1 MLEGVVIFAAGIW
14 AGMINTIVGS
24 GTLITFPTLLL
35 FGYPALTANVSNNIG
50 LVAGGIS
57 GTYGYRHEARELKA
71 SLVRLAPASI
81 LGAITG
87 AALLLTLPDSSF
99 DAIVPALIA
108 LALVMVIIGPTIQR
122 RVARRKQ
129 ERGTDVERV
138 SPALFAGIF
147 GLGVYGGYFG
157 AAQGIL
163 LMGLMGIMLSAG
175 IQALNGLKNVLGTL
189 VNAVAAVSFM
199 LFAWDRIDWKIVAL
213 IGGGSLIGGV
223 LGARIGR
230 RLPPLILR
238 AIILLIGTLALV
250 KIIWFG

>member
-1 MLEGVVIFAAGIW
+1 MLESVVIFAAGIY

-24 GTLITFPTLLL
+24 GSLITFPTLLL

-50 LVAGGIS
+50 LVAGGVS
-57 GTYGYRHEARELKA
+57 GTYGYRHEARELKPT
-71 SLVRLAPASI
+71 LIRLAPASV
-81 LGAITG
+81 LGSIAG
-87 AALLLTLPDSSF
+87 AVLLLTLPDSSF

-108 LALVMVIIGPTIQR
+108 LALVMVIIGPSIQR
-122 RVARRKQ
+122 RVARRKG
-129 ERGTDVERV
+129 ERGTNVEHV

-175 IQALNGLKNVLGTL
+175 IQALNGIKNVLGTL
-189 VNAVAAVSFM
+189 VNGVAAVAFM
-199 LFAWDRIDWKIVAL
+199 IFAWDRVDWRIMAL

-230 RLPPLILR
+230 RLPPLVLR
-238 AIILLIGTLALV
+238 AVILIIGTLAMV
-250 KIIWFG
+250 KIVWFD

>member
-1 MLEGVVIFAAGIW
+1 MLEAAVIFAAGIW

-81 LGAITG
+81 LGATTG
-87 AALLLTLPDSSF
+87 AVLLLTLPDSSF

-108 LALVMVIIGPTIQR
+108 LALVMVIVGPTIQR
-122 RVARRKQ
+122 RVARSKQ
-129 ERGTDVERV
+129 ERGADVERV

-189 VNAVAAVSFM
+189 VNGVAAIAFM
-199 LFAWDRIDWKIVAL
+199 VFAWDRIDWKIVAL

-230 RLPPLILR
+230 RLPPLALR
-238 AIILLIGTLALV
+238 AIILLIGTVALIKV
-250 KIIWFG
+250 IWFD

>member
-1 MLEGVVIFAAGIW
+1 MLESVVIFAAGIY

-24 GTLITFPTLLL
+24 GSLITFPTLLL

-50 LVAGGIS
+50 LVAGGVS
-57 GTYGYRHEARELKA
+57 GTYGYRHEARELKPT
-71 SLVRLAPASI
+71 LIRLAPASV
-81 LGAITG
+81 LGSIAG
-87 AALLLTLPDSSF
+87 AVLLLTLPDSSF

-108 LALVMVIIGPTIQR
+108 LALVMVIIGPSIQR
-122 RVARRKQ
+122 RVARRKG
-129 ERGTDVERV
+129 ERGTNVEHV

-175 IQALNGLKNVLGTL
+175 IQALNGIKNVLGTL
-189 VNAVAAVSFM
+189 VNGVAAVAFM
-199 LFAWDRIDWKIVAL
+199 IFAWDRVDWRIVAL

-230 RLPPLILR
+230 RLPPLVLR
-238 AIILLIGTLALV
+238 AVILIIGTLAMV
-250 KIIWFG
+250 KIVWFD

>member
-1 MLEGVVIFAAGIW
+1 MLEGAVIFLAGIW

-57 GTYGYRHEARELKA
+57 GTYGYRREARELGA
-71 SLVRLAPASI
+71 TLVRLAPASI
-81 LGAITG
+81 LGAVTG
-87 AALLLTLPDSSF
+87 SILLLTLPDSSF

-108 LALVMVIIGPTIQR
+108 LALVMVLVGPAVQR
-122 RVARRKQ
+122 RAARRRVDR
-129 ERGTDVERV
+129 EVEDDRV
-138 SPALFAGIF
+138 SPALFAAIF

-163 LMGLMGIMLSAG
+163 LMGLFGIMLSAG
-175 IQALNGLKNVLGTL
+175 IQTLNGLKNVLGTL
-189 VNAVAAVSFM
+189 VNAVAAVAFM
-199 LFAWDRIDWKIVAL
+199 VFAWDRIDWRIVAL
-213 IGGGSLIGGV
+213 IGGGSLVGGV

-230 RLPPLILR
+230 RLPPVVLR
-238 AIILLIGTLALV
+238 AVILLIGTLALV
-250 KIIWFG
+250 KILWFD

>member
-1 MLEGVVIFAAGIW
+1 MLEAVVIFVAGIY

-57 GTYGYRHEARELKA
+57 GTYGYRDEARELKA
-71 SLVRLAPASI
+71 TLVRLAPASI

-87 AALLLTLPDSSF
+87 SVLLLTLPDSSF

-108 LALVMVIIGPTIQR
+108 LALVMVLVGPRIQK
-122 RVARRKQ
+122 RVARRKS
-129 ERGTDVERV
+129 ERGVDVERV

-189 VNAVAAVSFM
+189 VNAVAAVWFM
-199 LFAWDRIDWKIVAL
+199 VFAWDRIDWKIVAL
-213 IGGGSLIGGV
+213 IGGGSLVGGV

-230 RLPPLILR
+230 RLPPLVLR
-238 AIILLIGTLALV
+238 SIIVTIGTLALV
-250 KIIWFG
+250 KILWFD

>member
-1 MLEGVVIFAAGIW
+1 MLESVVIFTAGIW

-35 FGYPALTANVSNNIG
+35 FGYPALTANVSNNVGI
-50 LVAGGIS
+50 VAGNIS
-57 GTYGYRHEARELKA
+57 GAWGYRAEARELK
-71 SLVRLAPASI
+71 STLIRLAPASV

-87 AALLLTLPDSSF
+87 AMLLLALPASSF

-108 LALVMVIIGPTIQR
+108 LALVMVIAGPSIQR
-122 RVARRKQ
+122 RVAKRKS
-129 ERGTDVERV
+129 ERGADVERV
-138 SPALFAGIF
+138 SPALFACIF
-147 GLGVYGGYFG
+147 GLGIYGGYFG

-163 LMGLMGIMLSAG
+163 LMGVMGILLSAG
-175 IQALNGLKNVLGTL
+175 IQVLNGIKNVLGL
-189 VNAVAAVSFM
+189 IVNGVAAIAFM
-199 LFAWDRIDWKIVAL
+199 VFAWDRIDWKIAAL

-230 RLPPLILR
+230 RLPPLVLR

-250 KIIWFG
+250 KIVWFD

>member
-1 MLEGVVIFAAGIW
+1 MLEGLVIFAAGIW

-57 GTYGYRHEARELKA
+57 GTYGYRREARELKTT
-71 SLVRLAPASI
+71 LVRLAPASV
-81 LGAITG
+81 LGATTG

-108 LALVMVIIGPTIQR
+108 LALFMVIVGPSIQR
-122 RVARRKQ
+122 RVARRKL
-129 ERGTDVERV
+129 ERETDVERV
-138 SPALFAGIF
+138 SPALFISIF

-189 VNAVAAVSFM
+189 VNAVAAVAFM
-199 LFAWDRIDWKIVAL
+199 IFAWDRIDWKIVAL
-213 IGGGSLIGGV
+213 IGGGSLIGGL
-223 LGARIGR
+223 LGSRIGR
-230 RLPPLILR
+230 RLPPLVLR
-238 AIILLIGTLALV
+238 AIILLIGTLALI
-250 KIIWFG
+250 KIIWFD

>member
-1 MLEGVVIFAAGIW
+1 MLESVVIFAAGIY

-24 GTLITFPTLLL
+24 GSLITFPTLLM

-50 LVAGGIS
+50 LVAGGVS
-57 GTYGYRHEARELKA
+57 GTYGYRHEARELKPT
-71 SLVRLAPASI
+71 LIRLAPASV
-81 LGAITG
+81 LGSIAG
-87 AALLLTLPDSSF
+87 AVLLLTLPDSSF

-108 LALVMVIIGPTIQR
+108 LALVMVIIGPSIQR
-122 RVARRKQ
+122 RVARRKG
-129 ERGTDVERV
+129 ERGTNVEHV

-175 IQALNGLKNVLGTL
+175 IQALNGIKNVLGTL
-189 VNAVAAVSFM
+189 VNGVAAVAFM
-199 LFAWDRIDWKIVAL
+199 IFAWDRVDWRIVAL

-230 RLPPLILR
+230 RLPPLVLR
-238 AIILLIGTLALV
+238 AVILIIGTLAMV
-250 KIIWFG
+250 KIVWFD

>member
-1 MLEGVVIFAAGIW
+1 MLESVVIFAAGIW

-57 GTYGYRHEARELKA
+57 GTYGYRHEARELR
-71 SLVRLAPASI
+71 STLLRLAPAST

-87 AALLLTLPDSSF
+87 AMLLLVLPASSF

-108 LALVMVIIGPTIQR
+108 LALVIVIVGPTIQR
-122 RVARRKQ
+122 RVARRKSEQ
-129 ERGTDVERV
+129 GADAQRL
-138 SPALFAGIF
+138 SPALIVGIF
-147 GLGVYGGYFG
+147 GLGIYGGYFG

-163 LMGLMGIMLSAG
+163 LMGLLGIMLSAG
-175 IQALNGLKNVLGTL
+175 IQALNGLKNVLATI
-189 VNAVAAVSFM
+189 VNAVAALAFM
-199 LFAWDRIDWKIVAL
+199 IFAWDRIDWKIVAL
-213 IGGGSLIGGV
+213 IGGGSLVGGV

-230 RLPPLILR
+230 QLPPLVLR
-238 AIILLIGTLALV
+238 GIILLIGTLALV
-250 KIIWFG
+250 KIIWFD

>member
-1 MLEGVVIFAAGIW
+1 MLESVVIFAAGIW

-35 FGYPALTANVSNNIG
+35 FGYPALTANISNNIG
-50 LVAGGIS
+50 IVAGGIS
-57 GTYGYRHEARELKA
+57 GTYGYRHEARQLKPI
-71 SLVRLAPASI
+71 LVRLAPASI

-87 AALLLTLPDSSF
+87 AMLLLVLPDSSF

-108 LALVMVIIGPTIQR
+108 LALIMVIVGPTIQR
-122 RVARRKQ
+122 RVARRKNPDDT
-129 ERGTDVERV
+129 RHVT
-138 SPALFAGIF
+138 PALLVGIF

-175 IQALNGLKNVLGTL
+175 IQALNGLKNVLGTI
-189 VNAVAAVSFM
+189 VNSVAALAFM
-199 LFAWDRIDWKIVAL
+199 IFAWDRIDWKIVAL
-213 IGGGSLIGGV
+213 IGGGSLVGGV

-230 RLPPLILR
+230 RLPPVVLR
-238 AIILLIGTLALV
+238 AIILLIGTLALI
-250 KIIWFG
+250 KIIWFD